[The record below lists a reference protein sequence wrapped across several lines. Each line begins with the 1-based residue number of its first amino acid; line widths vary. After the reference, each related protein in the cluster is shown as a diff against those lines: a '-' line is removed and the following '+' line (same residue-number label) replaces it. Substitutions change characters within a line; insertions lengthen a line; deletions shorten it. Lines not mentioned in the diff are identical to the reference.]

1 MTSVQSVRRRE
12 RAGEIVA
19 LSLSGGKDSAAVA
32 LYLRELR
39 IPHVRLFFDTGWEH
53 PDLYQ
58 HLGYLEGEFGPILR
72 LTMQAPDFA
81 GEVEERVREIE
92 ALVGVARSAFVR
104 LCVRKGMF
112 PSRVTRFCTEELKI
126 WPFLAWAES
135 VDASVINAVG
145 VRADESVARSGMP
158 EWEHMRDRRG
168 REIDAIEVWRPILR
182 WTEEEVIAV
191 HRRYGLRPCPLYL
204 RGATRV
210 GCWPCIQAGKAE
222 LRLIG
227 DDPRRVQAMRL
238 LEALIGDLTRARKE
252 GRGDDM
258 TGWSPPAFFQRST
271 PDAAGKYSREPI
283 DSVLD
288 WARTERGG
296 RQMSLTPRF
305 GGGDRG
311 GGGCMRWGMCD
322 TSGGKDG

>member
-1 MTSVQSVRRRE
+1 VRRRQ

-32 LYLRELR
+32 LYLRELQ

-53 PDLYQ
+53 PDLYA
-58 HLGYLEGEFGPILR
+58 HLDYLATEFGPIQR
-72 LTMQAPDFA
+72 LSMPAPDFA
-81 GEVEERVREIE
+81 GEIEARVQEIE
-92 ALVGVARSAFVR
+92 SLVGVPRSAFVR
-104 LCVRKGMF
+104 LCARKGMF
-112 PSRVTRFCTEELKI
+112 PSRMTRFCTEELKI
-126 WPFLAWAES
+126 WPFLAWAEG
-135 VDASVINAVG
+135 VDADVINAVG
-145 VRADESVARSGMP
+145 VRAEESAARASMP

-168 REIDAIEVWRPILR
+168 KEIGEIEVWRPILR
-182 WTEEEVIAV
+182 WSEEEVIAV

-204 RGATRV
+204 RGAARV

-222 LRLIG
+222 LRMIG

-238 LEALIGDLTRARKE
+238 LEALVGDLTRTRKE
-252 GRGDDM
+252 RRGDDM
-258 TGWSPPAFFQRST
+258 TGWSPPALFQRST
-271 PDAAGKYSREPI
+271 PDAAGKYSCEPI

-311 GGGCMRWGMCD
+311 GCMRWGMCD
-322 TSGGKDG
+322 TSSGGRDG

>member
-1 MTSVQSVRRRE
+1 MRAAVRVVRRRE
-12 RAGEIVA
+12 RAGEVVA
-19 LSLSGGKDSAAVA
+19 LSLSEGKDSAAVA

-39 IPHVRLFFDTGWEH
+39 IPHRRLFFDTGWEH
-53 PDLYQ
+53 PDLYR
-58 HLGYLEGEFGPILR
+58 HLDYLETEFGAIER
-72 LTMQAPDFA
+72 LTMPAPAFA
-81 GEVEERVREIE
+81 GDVEERVREIE

-112 PSRVTRFCTEELKI
+112 PSRVTRFCTEELKLA
-126 WPFLAWAES
+126 PFLAWAENA
-135 VDASVINAVG
+135 DADVINAVG
-145 VRADESVARSGMP
+145 VRADESAARAGMP
-158 EWEHMRDRRG
+158 EWEQMRDRRG
-168 REIDAIEVWRPILR
+168 REIGGIEVWRPILR
-182 WTEEEVIAV
+182 WSEEEVIAA

-204 RGATRV
+204 HGATRV

-238 LEALIGDLTRARKE
+238 LEALVGDLARARVQ
-252 GRGDDM
+252 GRGDGM
-258 TGWSPPAFFQRST
+258 AGWSPPAFFQRST
-271 PDAAGKYSREPI
+271 PDASGRYSCEPI

-296 RQMSLTPRF
+296 RQMSLAPRF

-311 GGGCMRWGMCD
+311 GVFAVGHVRHGWRAA
-322 TSGGKDG
+322 